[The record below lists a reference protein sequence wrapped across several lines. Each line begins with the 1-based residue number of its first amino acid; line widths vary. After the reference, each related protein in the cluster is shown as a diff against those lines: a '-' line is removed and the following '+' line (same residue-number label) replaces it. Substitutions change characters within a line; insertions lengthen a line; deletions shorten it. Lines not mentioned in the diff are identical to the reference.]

1 MSENYQELLKFS
13 TAKFETEI
21 FSLLADNQL
30 MTHNTEFVHNF
41 NPKIQERM
49 DLQKESIQNKI
60 ELLVKYMGNGG
71 KLEDFDKGILFDL
84 ICAMVQMTLSYFEM
98 FKDLLVCCIDL
109 SKIGISEE
117 KPLYDEIVDLLG
129 DYKNDGI
136 LVFHK
141 AGLRTFFNVN
151 LRNSLI
157 HDSWWINHNSEFTY
171 KESDETEISLSIGE
185 LHGELAGIN
194 AIVVAFTE
202 NYLKIFD
209 KNMLEHLKHENPG
222 FFNLKKDS

>member
-13 TAKFETEI
+13 TAKFEAEI
-21 FSLLADNQL
+21 FSLLVDNQL
-30 MTHNTEFVHNF
+30 MIHNTKFVHHF
-41 NPKIQERM
+41 DPKIQARM
-49 DLQKESIQNKI
+49 TLQKESIQNKI
-60 ELLVKYMGNGG
+60 ALLVKHMGNG
-71 KLEDFDKGILFDL
+71 KRLEDFDKGIMFDL
-84 ICAMVQMTLSYFEM
+84 ICVMAQAALSYFEI
-98 FKDLLVCCIDL
+98 FKSFLTCCINL
-109 SKIGISEE
+109 RKIGISEE
-117 KPLYDEIVDLLG
+117 KPTYDDIVDSLG
-129 DYKNDGI
+129 DYKNDGV

-157 HDSWWINHNSEFTY
+157 HDSWWINHNVEFTY

-194 AIVVAFTE
+194 AIVVAFAE

-209 KNMLEHLKHENPG
+209 KNLLEHLKHETCG
-222 FFNLKKDS
+222 FFDSKKDG